1 MVDGLRAVGRGLRS
15 VQTAG
20 YAYIW
25 ANLAFVVL
33 SLPLVTLPAAWSA
46 LVRVAYQ
53 AQTHPA
59 EADLALFWGA
69 FRANL
74 LRALPWGLL
83 NALFA
88 VINFGNL
95 AAYADAPGIGAA
107 LLRGVWILAGLIW
120 LGALL
125 YTWPLF
131 YEMAEPSIS
140 GAVRNALIM
149 VLRNSGYTLTL
160 IFAIAVLALIS
171 TALIAAWAL
180 LTWGA
185 IAAIAT
191 AAVLD
196 RLAQAQSA

>member
-1 MVDGLRAVGRGLRS
+1 MMDGLRAVGRGLRS

-25 ANLAFVVL
+25 ANLAFIVV
-33 SLPLVTLPAAWSA
+33 SLPLVTAPAAWSA

-59 EADLALFWGA
+59 EADLALFWET

-95 AAYADAPGIGAA
+95 VFYATVPGIGAA

-131 YEMAEPSIS
+131 FYEMVESSVS
-140 GAVRNALIM
+140 GAVRNALLM
-149 VLRNSGYTLTL
+149 VLRNPGYTLVL
-160 IFAIAVLALIS
+160 IFDLRAGPDQHGPDRSLG
-171 TALIAAWAL
+171 TADL
-180 LTWGA
+180 GGHCR
-185 IAAIAT
+185 
-191 AAVLD
+191 D
-196 RLAQAQSA
+196 RHRCCPRSVGPGSK